1 MPSAGRRILH
11 RSPSIFDPG
20 DGMSL
25 TVEIAGLLVEKAR
38 PRSIFISK
46 AASASWTVTDL
57 EKAAILQQIK
67 DAEENV
73 RAVTKNAEEKRKQ
86 LQAEG
91 KRRAIEKIESADA
104 ALRRELDSRV
114 AEARS
119 RVDRKKKAI
128 LEEGAKNAEELKSN
142 ARQKMSKAEEFVLSE
157 FERAVD
163 A

>member
-1 MPSAGRRILH
+1 M
-11 RSPSIFDPG
+11 
-20 DGMSL
+20 
-25 TVEIAGLLVEKAR
+25 
-38 PRSIFISK
+38 
-46 AASASWTVTDL
+46 TDL

-67 DAEENV
+67 NAEENV
-73 RAVTKNAEEKRKQ
+73 RAVTKDAEERRKQ

-91 KRRAIEKIESADA
+91 KRRAIAKFESADA
-104 ALRRELDSRV
+104 ALRKELDSRV

-119 RVDRKKKAI
+119 RVDRKKKTL
-128 LEEGAKNAEELKSN
+128 LEEGAKNAEALKSN